1 MVALDRKQIV
11 QNAKHLVV
19 KVGTNVLTTAEGRLN
34 AERIQRLVGEL
45 CAIHA
50 RGVYTTLVSSGAI
63 GAGMGRLGLA
73 ERPKFSPTLQA
84 LAAIGQGALI
94 QNYEEEFSKRGVVAA
109 QVLLTASDLSSRER
123 YLNIRNTF
131 YTLFNYGAIPIVNEN
146 DAVSSAELSLTFG
159 DNDRLAALVSCLF
172 PEPLTILL
180 TDVDGLYD
188 GDPALPESKLVS
200 KVDKWSPALMEMVA
214 EKKSSRSKGG
224 MSSKLKAARTVTSVG
239 GTLLVANG
247 DDPDI
252 LSKIFAGAEVGTLF
266 LPSERLAARKR
277 WFRQAPSCGTL
288 VVDAG
293 AARALLKQGKSL
305 LTIGVVETRGTFRKG
320 DVVSIVDL
328 QGRELGRGLS
338 NYSSQDAQ
346 LVCGKRSNELADA
359 LGQDRDVY
367 EEIVHRDNFQITV
380 VD

>member
-11 QNAKHLVV
+11 QNARNLVV
-19 KVGTNVLTTAEGRLN
+19 KVGTNVLTTDDGRLN
-34 AERIQRLVGEL
+34 TERVRRLVGEL

-50 RGVYTTLVSSGAI
+50 RGVNTTLVSSGAI
-63 GAGMGRLGLA
+63 GAGMGRVGLS

-94 QNYEEEFSKRGVVAA
+94 QNYEDEFSKRGVVAA
-109 QVLLTASDLSSRER
+109 QILLTASDLSSRER

-131 YTLFNYGAIPIVNEN
+131 YTLFNFGAVPIVNEN

-188 GDPALPESKLVS
+188 GDPALPDSKLVS
-200 KVDKWSPALMEMVA
+200 SVDKWSPSLMEMVA
-214 EKKSSRSKGG
+214 EKKSGRSKGG

-239 GTLLVANG
+239 GTLIVANG

-252 LSKIFAGAEVGTLF
+252 LAKIFAGADVGTLF
-266 LPSERLAARKR
+266 YPSKRLAARKR
-277 WFRQAPSCGTL
+277 WFRQAPSCGSL
-288 VVDAG
+288 FVDAG
-293 AARALLKQGKSL
+293 AARALLRQGKSL
-305 LTIGVVETRGTFRKG
+305 LPIGVVRTQGVFRKG
-320 DVVSIVDL
+320 NVVTIVDL
-328 QGRELGRGLS
+328 DGRELGRGLT
-338 NYSSQDAQ
+338 NYSSQDAN
-346 LVCGKRSNELADA
+346 LICGKRSNELAEA
-359 LGQDRDVY
+359 LGSDRDVY
-367 EEIVHRDNFQITV
+367 EEIVHRDNFQITAV
-380 VD
+380 E